1 MTMNPYASNVMGGV
15 LVSLTLTW
23 AGLAA
28 ARSDAEVDANTQAT
42 LQSFTQRA
50 PGNGELLNK
59 AAAVLVFPNV
69 TKAAIGIGGRHGDG
83 ELLVNGKIVNRYAL
97 SGASIGAS
105 LGISEHSE
113 IILFMTPEA
122 ASKFEHSHGW
132 TLDAEAGAALPAHG
146 ADAEYDS
153 ETLRR
158 PVISIVW
165 GEHGLIGDLSLEG
178 SKITPI
184 HG

>member
-1 MTMNPYASNVMGGV
+1 MSGV
-15 LVSLTLTW
+15 LVALTLTG
-23 AGLAA
+23 AGVAA

-42 LQSFTQRA
+42 LQSFSQRA
-50 PGNGELLNK
+50 PGNSDLLNK

-69 TKAAIGIGGRHGDG
+69 TKAAVGIGGRHGDG

-105 LGISEHSE
+105 LGISKHSE

-122 ASKFEHSHGW
+122 ANKFERSHGW
-132 TLDAEAGAALPAHG
+132 TVDADAGAALPTRG
-146 ADAEYDS
+146 AEVQVDS

-158 PVISIVW
+158 PVISVVM
-165 GEHGLIGDLSLEG
+165 GEHGLIGDVSLEG
-178 SKITPI
+178 SKISQLRE
-184 HG
+184 

>member
-1 MTMNPYASNVMGGV
+1 MKVYASNVMGGV
-15 LVSLTLTW
+15 LVALTLTW
-23 AGLAA
+23 AGAAA

-42 LQSFTQRA
+42 LQSFSQRA
-50 PGNGELLNK
+50 PGNSDLLSK

-69 TKAAIGIGGRHGDG
+69 TKAAVGIGGRHGDG

-122 ASKFEHSHGW
+122 ANKFERSHGW
-132 TLDAEAGAALPAHG
+132 TMDAEAGAALPARG
-146 ADAEYDS
+146 ADVQYDS

-158 PVISIVW
+158 PVISVVL

-178 SKITPI
+178 SKITQI